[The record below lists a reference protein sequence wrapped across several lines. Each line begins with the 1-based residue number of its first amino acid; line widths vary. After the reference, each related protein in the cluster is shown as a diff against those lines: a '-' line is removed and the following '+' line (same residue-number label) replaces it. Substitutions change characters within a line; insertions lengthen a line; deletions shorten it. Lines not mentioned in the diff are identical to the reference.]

1 MAKDDKNIDL
11 LLEEIFYDL
20 TPKQRRVLTGRFGLK
35 TGNRQTLQAI
45 GDELKITR
53 ERVRQ
58 IEEQA
63 MKKIAKRLEREA
75 AWVLE
80 AAEKHLKTSGGVRR
94 EDSFLKE
101 MIHNLKVAAGVKFPE
116 RKLSFIFVAAGK
128 PQLAKETDQMNGY
141 WFLDE
146 KAKAKFTD
154 FIKEVHNFLKSSKK
168 EEVLNKKSYQV
179 YCKNLISY
187 HLLSIPKYFGTN
199 VFGDFGLRDWPEIEP
214 KTIRDKV
221 YLVLRKHAA
230 PLHFEQIASAVAKYG
245 LDKKPAHVQTV
256 HNELIK
262 DERFVLVGR
271 GIYALKEHGFEKGT
285 VREVIARLLKKHGS
299 LNSTE
304 VVKLVNEQR
313 WLKENT
319 ILLNLQNRRYFRR
332 LPNGRYEIRE
342 A

>member
-1 MAKDDKNIDL
+1 MTKETQNIDQ
-11 LLEEIFYDL
+11 LLEGLFADF

-35 TGNRQTLQAI
+35 TGVRQTLQAI

-63 MKKIAKRLEREA
+63 IKKISKRVEHEA
-75 AWVLE
+75 AWILE
-80 AAEKHLKTSGGVRR
+80 ATEKHLRTSGGVRR
-94 EDSFLKE
+94 EDVFLKE
-101 MIHNLKVAAGVKFPE
+101 VAHTLRLPASVKFPE
-116 RKLSFIFVAAGK
+116 RKLSFLFVVAKRPGF
-128 PQLAKETDQMNGY
+128 AKETDEMNGY
-141 WFLDE
+141 WFIDD
-146 KAKAKFTD
+146 KAKVKFQD
-154 FIKEVHNFLKSSKK
+154 FVKEVNGFLKSAKK
-168 EEVLNKKSYQV
+168 EEVLNKKTYQA

-187 HLLSIPKYFGTN
+187 HLLSIPKFFGTN

-221 YLVLRKHAA
+221 YLVLRKHEA
-230 PLHFEQIASAVAKYG
+230 PLHFEHIANYIAKYG

-262 DERFVLVGR
+262 DDRFVLVGR

-285 VREVIARLLKKHGS
+285 VREVIAKFLKKHGS
-299 LNSTE
+299 LSSTE

-332 LPNGRYEIRE
+332 TQSGRYEIRE

>member
-1 MAKDDKNIDL
+1 MTKDTQDIDQ
-11 LLEEIFYDL
+11 LLEDL
-20 TPKQRRVLTGRFGLK
+20 FTDFTPKQRRVLNGRFGLK
-35 TGNRQTLQAI
+35 SGHRQTLQAI
-45 GDELKITR
+45 GNELKITR

-63 MKKIAKRLEREA
+63 LKKIAKRLEKEA
-75 AWVLE
+75 GWLLE
-80 AAEKHLKTSGGVRR
+80 IAEKHLKTAGGVRR
-94 EDSFLKE
+94 EDAFLKE
-101 MIHNLKVAAGVKFPE
+101 MVHQLKIGEGVKFPE
-116 RKLSFIFVAAGK
+116 QKLSFIFIAAGR
-128 PQLAKETDQMNGY
+128 PHFSKETDQMYGY

-146 KAKAKFTD
+146 KAKTKFID

-168 EEVLNKKSYQV
+168 EEILNKKSYQV

-214 KTIRDKV
+214 KTVRDKI

-230 PLHFEQIASAVAKYG
+230 PLHFRQIALAVAKYG
-245 LDKKPAHVQTV
+245 LSKKPAHVQTV

-262 DERFVLVGR
+262 DDRFVLVGR

-285 VREVIARLLKKHGS
+285 VREVITRLLKKHGS
-299 LNSTE
+299 LSSAE

-332 LPNGRYEIRE
+332 LPDGRYEIRE